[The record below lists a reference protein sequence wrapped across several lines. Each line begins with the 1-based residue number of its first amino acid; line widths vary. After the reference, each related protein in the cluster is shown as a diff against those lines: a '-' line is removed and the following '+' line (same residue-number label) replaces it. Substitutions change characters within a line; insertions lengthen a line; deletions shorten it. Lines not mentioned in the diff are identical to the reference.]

1 MTLPKN
7 IPNEA
12 KFEEVEEFDNF
23 DSRVSAIDCLFIN
36 IIGVNENSVEF
47 IPNIEEQNEEEYLAW
62 LWLIKPSLGNE
73 IILECSKELSKLI
86 NSYNSNK
93 MESWFE
99 YIST

>member
-1 MTLPKN
+1 MTLSKN
-7 IPNEA
+7 IPNEIE
-12 KFEEVEEFDNF
+12 FEAVEEFENF

-47 IPNIEEQNEEEYLAW
+47 IPNTEDQNEEEYLAW

-73 IILECSKELSKLI
+73 IMLECSKELSKLI
-86 NSYNSNK
+86 SSYNSNK